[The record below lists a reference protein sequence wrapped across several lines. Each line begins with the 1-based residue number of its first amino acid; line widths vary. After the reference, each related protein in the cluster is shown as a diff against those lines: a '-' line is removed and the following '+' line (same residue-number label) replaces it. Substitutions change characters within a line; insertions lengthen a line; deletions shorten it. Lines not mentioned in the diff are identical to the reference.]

1 MLSWGSMVVR
11 ISIRGLDA
19 RERSVLSERNPAQ
32 RHCTLSLAARPGRDS
47 WICIIDATGG
57 YECPLVTS
65 DGMPPLRNKNGTTD
79 RRGVLKLDV
88 PLAGTHATPP
98 LAWQR
103 RYPTRGRLHP
113 AVDPRRHAAPGA
125 ELRPSRASAALS
137 GSLFPRVAANRREGR
152 APLRLRRAVRSVLRA
167 RSRLEPSRRD
177 RRLRL
182 PRLDALQSLR
192 DRPAFVTS
200 NVPATGSAS
209 GDIPEL
215 AQRTMLTPELGFVG
229 CDAWEASSSFSSS

>member
-79 RRGVLKLDV
+79 RRGVLKLDGFIL
-88 PLAGTHATPP
+88 PWTRADTLRRGLSFDQAGQARH
-98 LAWQR
+98 
-103 RYPTRGRLHP
+103 YRGHCFRGSQQTVAKAALRCVSDVQFDPCFAP
-113 AVDPRRHAAPGA
+113 AADWNHPGA
-125 ELRPSRASAALS
+125 IVACAYPGWTRFSRFVIA
-137 GSLFPRVAANRREGR
+137 RR
-152 APLRLRRAVRSVLRA
+152 S
-167 RSRLEPSRRD
+167 
-177 RRLRL
+177 
-182 PRLDALQSLR
+182 
-192 DRPAFVTS
+192 
-200 NVPATGSAS
+200 
-209 GDIPEL
+209 
-215 AQRTMLTPELGFVG
+215 
-229 CDAWEASSSFSSS
+229 